1 MSQEHRP
8 ILIAGAGPGGLCA
21 ALTLQRRGIP
31 CLVLERS
38 DRMRVLSDVGG
49 AYDIGVNSMKMLD
62 SLGVGDAVREQG
74 RKTAEVLSYTHTGAL
89 FDRMP
94 FPEGMDVVGVMRST
108 LQRILLDALDALDSS
123 AVRCDARIVD
133 VKNDDASVE
142 VTLASG
148 EQLSADVL
156 VGADGVRST
165 VRQAVFQDDVP
176 PHFCGLSC
184 AWGRTPLDEMT
195 QELTA
200 LMPAVDRAINVM
212 GPGRILL
219 AGCLGDQWVWSAFW
233 QTETFERSAP
243 GRGSQENVA
252 KQFEGWGPMTR
263 GLIDQARPE
272 TIVEV
277 GIWDRDPA
285 PAWTVGRTVIIGD
298 AAHPMTPF
306 LGQGAN
312 SAMIDAFVLGNLLAD
327 ETLESAFPHFE
338 ERRKRAVEKNVKSAR
353 SLAGWMTTTNRITAF
368 AFRSMMRL
376 TPSVVLRHAIMSA
389 DQVNDVDDL
398 VPRIPSVA

>member
-1 MSQEHRP
+1 MSHDQRP
-8 ILIAGAGPGGLCA
+8 ILIAGAGPGGLCT

-31 CLVLERS
+31 CLVLERAS
-38 DRMRVLSDVGG
+38 REQVFSDVGG
-49 AYDIGVNSMKMLD
+49 GYDIGVNSLKMLD
-62 SLGVGDAVREQG
+62 SLGVGRAVREQG

-94 FPEGMDVVGVMRST
+94 LPEGMDVAGVMRSE
-108 LQRILLDALDALDSS
+108 LQHILLDALDPSM
-123 AVRCDARIVD
+123 VRYGAAIVD
-133 VKNDDASVE
+133 AKNRDGGVE

-148 EQLSADVL
+148 DRLSANVL

-165 VRQAVFQDDVP
+165 VRRSVFQDDDP

-195 QELTA
+195 TELTA
-200 LMPAVDRAINVM
+200 LMPATDRAINVM

-219 AGCLGDQWVWSAFW
+219 AGCLGDHWLWSAFW
-233 QTETFERSAP
+233 QSESFERGEP
-243 GRGSQENVA
+243 GDSSRDDIA
-252 KQFEGWGPMTR
+252 KQFESWGPMTR
-263 GLIDQARPE
+263 GLIAQARPE

-277 GIWDRDPA
+277 GIWDRDPV
-285 PAWTVGRTVIIGD
+285 PSWSHGRTIIIGD

-327 ETLESAFPHFE
+327 ESPEAAFTLFE
-338 ERRKRAVEKNVKSAR
+338 QRRKRAVERNVKSAR
-353 SLAGWMTTTNRITAF
+353 SLARWMTTRNRITAF

-376 TPSVVLRHAIMSA
+376 TPSAVLRHAITSA
-389 DQVNDVDDL
+389 DQVNDVDDF
-398 VPRIPSVA
+398 VPLIPSASAA

>member
-1 MSQEHRP
+1 MTHEHRP
-8 ILIAGAGPGGLCA
+8 ILIAGAGPGGLCT
-21 ALTLQRRGIP
+21 ALTLQRRGVP
-31 CLVLERS
+31 CRVLERAS
-38 DRMRVLSDVGG
+38 HEQVLSDVGG
-49 AYDIGVNSMKMLD
+49 GYDIGVNSLKMLD
-62 SLGVGDAVREQG
+62 SLGVGNAVREQG
-74 RKTAEVLSYTHTGAL
+74 RKTAEVLSYTHSGAL

-94 FPEGMDVVGVMRST
+94 FPEGMDVAGVMRSK
-108 LQRILLDALDALDSS
+108 LQHILLDALDPSTLRCS
-123 AVRCDARIVD
+123 AEIVD
-133 VKNDDASVE
+133 ATNHDAGVE
-142 VTLASG
+142 VTLATG
-148 EQLSADVL
+148 ERLSTSVL
-156 VGADGVRST
+156 IGADGVRST
-165 VRQAVFQDDVP
+165 VRRSVFQDDDP

-184 AWGRTPLDEMT
+184 AWGRTPLGDMT
-195 QELTA
+195 DDLAA
-200 LMPAVDRAINVM
+200 LMPPEDRALNVM

-219 AGCLGDQWVWSAFW
+219 AGCLGDHWLWSAFW
-233 QTETFERSAP
+233 QSESFERSESGP
-243 GRGSQENVA
+243 KSQDNVA

-285 PAWTVGRTVIIGD
+285 PSWVHDRTILIGD

-327 ETLESAFPHFE
+327 ETPEAAFTRFE

-353 SLAGWMTTTNRITAF
+353 SLAGWMTTTNRLSAF

-376 TPSVVLRHAIMSA
+376 MPSAVLRHAMTSA

-398 VPRIPSVA
+398 VPLMPSAA

>member
-1 MSQEHRP
+1 MSHDHRP

-21 ALTLQRRGIP
+21 ALTLQRRGVP
-31 CLVLERS
+31 CLVLERAS
-38 DRMRVLSDVGG
+38 RERVLSDVGG
-49 AYDIGVNSMKMLD
+49 GYDIGGNSLKMLD
-62 SLGVGDAVREQG
+62 SLGVGRAVREQG
-74 RKTAEVLSYTHTGAL
+74 RKMTEVLSYTHSGAL

-94 FPEGMDVVGVMRST
+94 FPEGMDVAGVMRSK
-108 LQRILLDALDALDSS
+108 LQHILLDALDPSTLRCS
-123 AVRCDARIVD
+123 AEIVD
-133 VKNDDASVE
+133 ATNHDAGVE
-142 VTLASG
+142 VTLATG
-148 EQLSADVL
+148 ERLSTSVL
-156 VGADGVRST
+156 IGADGVRST
-165 VRQAVFQDDVP
+165 VRRSVFQDDDP

-184 AWGRTPLDEMT
+184 AWGRTPLGDMT
-195 QELTA
+195 DDLAA
-200 LMPAVDRAINVM
+200 LMPPEDRALNVM

-219 AGCLGDQWVWSAFW
+219 AGCLGDHWLWSAFW
-233 QTETFERSAP
+233 QSESFERSES
-243 GRGSQENVA
+243 GRKSQDNVA

-272 TIVEV
+272 TIVEI

-285 PAWTVGRTVIIGD
+285 PSWVHDRTILIGD

-327 ETLESAFPHFE
+327 EAPEAAFRIFE
-338 ERRKRAVEKNVKSAR
+338 ERRKRAIEKNVKSAR
-353 SLAGWMTTTNRITAF
+353 SLAGWMTTTNRLSAF

-376 TPSVVLRHAIMSA
+376 MPSAVLRHAMTSA

-398 VPRIPSVA
+398 VPLMPSAA